1 MAAIFTPNEALFI
14 ADNNFWTVFLV
25 GFFGM
30 LCASMSVVEMR
41 LRLRRDPKSY
51 SNYDRCVVALA
62 ATMGAAWVVSS
73 CVMYLL
79 RQRFTAKVI

>member
-1 MAAIFTPNEALFI
+1 MASIFTPDEALSI
-14 ADNNFWTVFLV
+14 ADSNFWTVFLV

-41 LRLRRDPKSY
+41 LRLQRDPKSY

-62 ATMGAAWVVSS
+62 ATMAAAWVASS
-73 CVMYLL
+73 CTMYLL
-79 RQRFTAKVI
+79 RQRFMVKVI